1 MRNIIYQD
9 WIIEPS
15 SELIPSIHI
24 APLTFQS
31 ISEENNGRCLGKY
44 LSQRYKYYQYTTKG
58 REAIKIALEYFHLEK
73 EDVVT
78 ILTTSGNF
86 YISGC
91 VTKEIEKICKWSR
104 DFTDKTKVIFVNHE
118 FGYAYKELAALKS
131 YGLPIIED
139 CAHSFFTEC
148 NGIGTVGDFVIYSL
162 PKAFSMQL
170 GGVLVSNSIEL
181 IPKTDKGLND
191 YFEKYAGSQIQ
202 GIHSITEKRLDNYY
216 FLESHLADIGIY
228 PFFELEKGTV
238 PGVFLFRWHSDIDYP
253 KLKVFM
259 QSHGVES
266 SVFYGQ
272 DAFFIPCHQ
281 ELSQGELN
289 YMIELLRYFAKY
301 EI

>member
-9 WIIEPS
+9 WVIEPS
-15 SELIPSIHI
+15 CELIPSIHI
-24 APLTFQS
+24 APLSFQPLA
-31 ISEENNGRCLGKY
+31 ENNGRY
-44 LSQRYKYYQYTTKG
+44 LSGYLSRKYKYYQYTTKG
-58 REAIKIALEYFHLEK
+58 REAIRKTLEHYHLEK

-86 YISGC
+86 YISSC

-104 DFTDKTKVIFVNHE
+104 EFTDKTKVIFVNHE
-118 FGYAYKELAALKS
+118 FGYAYKNIESLKS

-139 CAHSFFTEC
+139 CAHSFFTQA

-170 GGVLVSNSIEL
+170 GGILASNNVEL
-181 IPKTDKGLND
+181 DPMADNRLCD

-202 GIHSITEKRLDNYY
+202 DIPIITEKRLENYY
-216 FLESHLADIGIY
+216 FLETQLADIGIY
-228 PFFELEKGTV
+228 PYFALEKGTV

-253 KLKVFM
+253 GLKVFM

-272 DAFFIPCHQ
+272 NAFFIPCHHNLSHN
-281 ELSQGELN
+281 ELV
-289 YMIELLRYFAKY
+289 YMVRLLQYFFG
-301 EI
+301 IHM